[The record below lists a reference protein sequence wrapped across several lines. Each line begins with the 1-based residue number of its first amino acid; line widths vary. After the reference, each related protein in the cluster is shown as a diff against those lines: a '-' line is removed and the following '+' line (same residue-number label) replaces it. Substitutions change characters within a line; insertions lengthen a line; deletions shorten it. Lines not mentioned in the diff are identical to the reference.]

1 MKQLILSILFILA
14 TCFALQAQETRIPP
28 ILFKSAPGLDYI
40 FKSKADGTW
49 EIVPAS
55 DITADGSETI
65 INGGGDISVTGTG
78 TSGDPYVISFSETN
92 TSLSLSTNTLTYT
105 DETGT
110 PTNIDLSAIPAF
122 TKSISGDIVTDNG
135 DQTYT
140 VNETTTSISWTE
152 GTRTLSFV
160 DEDGSTT
167 DVTIEKADVVSYTY
181 VTDATAAQTDV
192 TPGGTFTNASSLDKQ
207 VLRSGVL
214 MSEGGTRDYTITG
227 GTITFNTALT
237 ADEVVKVTWLTKS

>member
-1 MKQLILSILFILA
+1 MKQLILSILFIVTA
-14 TCFALQAQETRIPP
+14 CFALQAQETRIPP

-49 EIVPAS
+49 EIVPTSSIA
-55 DITADGSETI
+55 ADGSETI
-65 INGGGDISVTGTG
+65 INQGGDISVTGTG

-92 TSLSLSTNTLTYT
+92 TSLSLTTNTLTYT

-110 PTNIDLSAIPAF
+110 PTNIDLSTIPAF

-140 VNETTTSISWTE
+140 INETTTSISWNE

-160 DEDGSTT
+160 DEDGATT

-192 TPGGTFTNASSLDKQ
+192 TPGGTFTNSSSLDKQ